1 MTLQKIKSANREQLV
16 AGFSLLESMIAM
28 AVLLG
33 VGAIVMYGTLRTM
46 NTQGTITNRTEM
58 HTSVRSATE
67 LLQQEIGQAGRIAA
81 PLNATG
87 TGPQTMTMLT
97 QVAINPVTGSVTLP
111 VTISP
116 DTAVP
121 SLFNGE
127 WITVDG
133 GANVANGRLQESV
146 QIACGTPCANP
157 VTATFS
163 KNHNVGVPVSV
174 QGSFQWGII
183 PNTQVGG
190 SDANHLKMFGDIN
203 GDGNMVYVVY
213 TCQQGTTTAPG
224 YLYRNEVAWNA
235 AAVPNNDTSMI
246 LLNNVLN
253 NPNDQ
258 NGNAFPCF
266 LYQIKHVGATAG
278 ATGDFVTNVEVTLT
292 VQTELQDPTTHQ
304 FQPETKALLNV
315 SPRNVF
321 NAWELY
327 SGNLTDR
334 VQPTP
339 PTVVALYPTNP

>member
-81 PLNATG
+81 PLNVAG

-97 QVAINPVTGSVTLP
+97 PVVIPVTSTTGSVTVQ

-133 GANVANGRLQESV
+133 GASLANGPLQESV
-146 QIACGTPCANP
+146 QITCGDPCSN
-157 VTATFS
+157 
-163 KNHNVGVPVSV
+163 
-174 QGSFQWGII
+174 
-183 PNTQVGG
+183 
-190 SDANHLKMFGDIN
+190 
-203 GDGNMVYVVY
+203 
-213 TCQQGTTTAPG
+213 
-224 YLYRNEVAWNA
+224 
-235 AAVPNNDTSMI
+235 
-246 LLNNVLN
+246 
-253 NPNDQ
+253 
-258 NGNAFPCF
+258 
-266 LYQIKHVGATAG
+266 
-278 ATGDFVTNVEVTLT
+278 
-292 VQTELQDPTTHQ
+292 
-304 FQPETKALLNV
+304 
-315 SPRNVF
+315 
-321 NAWELY
+321 
-327 SGNLTDR
+327 
-334 VQPTP
+334 
-339 PTVVALYPTNP
+339 